1 MIIVLL
7 LNVRPV
13 LLAACVSRLAAA
25 QVCPFLLP
33 GKFDDFL
40 LDESS
45 LFHSEISLNKLS
57 IFRFVMMEQY
67 NLGIDEGD
75 ARLIH
80 CNNCL
85 QLCVCIARIVDCI
98 VDTPATECCET
109 TLEIV
114 SCVMYQCIQGTN

>member
-1 MIIVLL
+1 
-7 LNVRPV
+7 
-13 LLAACVSRLAAA
+13 
-25 QVCPFLLP
+25 
-33 GKFDDFL
+33 
-40 LDESS
+40 
-45 LFHSEISLNKLS
+45 
-57 IFRFVMMEQY
+57 VMMEQY

-114 SCVMYQCIQGTN
+114 SCVMFQCIQGCMLAQVNHEIELRDEGKKSAPSAEMMSR